1 MWLVLPCPP
10 LAAVERA
17 DPPPQ
22 GRKPTRRRRG
32 TGRPVPPWARR
43 SSRPTHGPARDPG
56 PRGVPVPGEGVRTR
70 PRRAGC
76 HRPPTAN
83 AQPTH
88 RHRARP
94 RPPGQGYSL
103 AVPFPRGLLNDNE
116 EIVLDLHPH
125 WWFFAWPLL
134 ALLGAV
140 AVGLWLFGG
149 TDLAVLKVPAG
160 ILILVALAWF
170 GWRYL
175 RWVTTNFVVSTDR
188 LIY

>member
-70 PRRAGC
+70 PRRKGAIG
-76 HRPPTAN
+76 PL
-83 AQPTH
+83 QPTH
-88 RHRARP
+88 SPRTDASAPRGSCAGIISGRAVPPPAPHRQRGYRRRPPPPLVVLRLAADGAARRGRSRPVALRRHRP
-94 RPPGQGYSL
+94 RRAEGAGGHRH
-103 AVPFPRGLLNDNE
+103 PRGP
-116 EIVLDLHPH
+116 DLVR
-125 WWFFAWPLL
+125 L
-134 ALLGAV
+134 ALPALGHHQ
-140 AVGLWLFGG
+140 
-149 TDLAVLKVPAG
+149 
-160 ILILVALAWF
+160 
-170 GWRYL
+170 L
-175 RWVTTNFVVSTDR
+175 RG
-188 LIY
+188 